1 MTSKFTWG
9 NNIHIW
15 FPPPIYRHVAK
26 KQKPWITMQFQVER
40 GKTLLLECEVRR
52 LGQYVVLW
60 RKGWEIYISETVRK
74 FLVCFV
80 SSILHYHSHDPDS
93 VRVGSQNKDISY
105 FWENSDLTEIIYLP
119 PEMAPYSWTHQSWNN
134 KFSRFAKV
142 GIIFIWGSVIQK
154 WDG

>member
-1 MTSKFTWG
+1 MLPKTS
-9 NNIHIW
+9 NNDAISKNI
-15 FPPPIYRHVAK
+15 
-26 KQKPWITMQFQVER
+26 QKYP
-40 GKTLLLECEVRR
+40 KTLNNDAISGGKREKPASWMWGPSPWAIRRPLEKRVRTYY
-52 LGQYVVLW
+52 LFL
-60 RKGWEIYISETVRK
+60 ISKMLRK